1 METTTKR
8 NKGGRPKG
16 LAKKSVEDADES
28 AKFEAL
34 ASRTYLTTQE
44 AGEYI
49 RFTPNYIRKLARER
63 RIRHSRLPGG
73 KILFLKEDLDQ
84 FVKMQICEVEK
95 DVESQADTYL
105 AKKALA

>member
-16 LAKKSVEDADES
+16 SAKKSVEDADES
-28 AKFEAL
+28 AKLEAL

-49 RFTPNYIRKLARER
+49 RFKPNYIRKLARER
-63 RIRHSRLPGG
+63 RIRYSKLPGG
-73 KILFLKEDLDQ
+73 HLRFAKEDLDYY
-84 FVKMQICEVEK
+84 VKTHTYEADE